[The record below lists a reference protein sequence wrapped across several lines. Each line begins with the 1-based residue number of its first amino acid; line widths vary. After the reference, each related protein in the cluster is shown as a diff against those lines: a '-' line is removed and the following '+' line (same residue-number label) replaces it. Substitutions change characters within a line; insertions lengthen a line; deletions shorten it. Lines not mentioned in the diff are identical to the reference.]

1 MRALV
6 TVSSDSK
13 VNGCDGQT
21 LGMHGKADPLC
32 VRGKGLSVSS
42 AGAWGSRSSSVK
54 AGGTIS
60 AGGGAA
66 LGKCDIVVL
75 ACRWS
80 AFPFLC
86 SGSWGWRH
94 LSAATLDCQV
104 ACLGRTLEA
113 SQSSVSVT
121 HLPEQCTGL
130 LSSWLCPPLKCAFSE
145 VIDAFDFW
153 LCLTLV
159 INSMLSF
166 VSC

>member
-94 LSAATLDCQV
+94 LSAATLDCQA
-104 ACLGRTLEA
+104 ACLEGLWKHHRAA
-113 SQSSVSVT
+113 SLSHICQSNAQDCSPVGCVLLWNVLLVKWLM
-121 HLPEQCTGL
+121 HL
-130 LSSWLCPPLKCAFSE
+130 
-145 VIDAFDFW
+145 IFDFA
-153 LCLTLV
+153 
-159 INSMLSF
+159 
-166 VSC
+166 